1 LQPERKA
8 ELARLEF
15 VDAVSLYDGERPL
28 LEMCQS
34 RRSSGRPDFA
44 RVSNAVFED
53 QGAIVETE
61 LAKAVNIATLP
72 TPEFNE
78 EELAM
83 YAEPV
88 RMSVYV
94 SRGCYWRKC
103 QFCDYTKLYG
113 PVHAQAKVSSMF
125 RPPQMVLEDLRRVST
140 RYAVETRPIF
150 LIAESIPAK
159 YYRELA
165 HLICDHGLD
174 LELVSFMR
182 VERGHDEEFYRLLY
196 KAGVRILTF
205 GVENASDR
213 ILKLMQKGFT
223 AAEVSRSITAAG
235 KAGITVRFNLIG
247 DYPTTTTEDVECN
260 IEFIRAHADWIS
272 SLVVAKFDLS
282 CNSPIMEDPASHGIE
297 IRPERDVRRPR
308 GLHLV
313 SFTRTQ
319 GLSDGEAAETLER
332 FRQLREELIDGR
344 TVQKLV
350 DALESPTFSWDDWGV
365 ELYSDVLDV
374 RGNPFSGKKSQQA
387 ANGRPYY
394 KSAGATFML
403 YRVSSTRF
411 FLDRSGGLL
420 GLVLDA
426 ARRDAVVFYGDVVRT
441 ASRQLAGSQGGGPIR
456 REASEMFDR
465 LVRRGFVAR
474 LVHRHDTGRSVSG

>member
-1 LQPERKA
+1 
-8 ELARLEF
+8 
-15 VDAVSLYDGERPL
+15 
-28 LEMCQS
+28 
-34 RRSSGRPDFA
+34 
-44 RVSNAVFED
+44 
-53 QGAIVETE
+53 
-61 LAKAVNIATLP
+61 
-72 TPEFNE
+72 
-78 EELAM
+78 M

-113 PVHAQAKVSSMF
+113 PVHSQSKVSSMF
-125 RPPQMVLEDLRRVST
+125 RPPQMVLEDLQRVSS

-165 HLICDHGLD
+165 RLICDHGLD
-174 LELVSFMR
+174 VELVSFMR

-247 DYPTTTTEDVECN
+247 DYPTTTAEDVEHN
-260 IEFIRAHADWIS
+260 LEFIRRHADWIS
-272 SLVVAKFDLS
+272 YLVVAKFDLS
-282 CNSPIMEDPASHGIE
+282 CNSPIMEDPGAHGIE
-297 IRPERDVRRPR
+297 IRRERDVRRPR

-319 GLSDGEAAETLER
+319 GLNDREAAEALER
-332 FRQLREELIDGR
+332 FQQLREELADGR
-344 TVQKLV
+344 MVQQLANV
-350 DALESPTFSWDDWGV
+350 LESPNFAWDDWGI
-365 ELYSDVLDV
+365 ELHADVLDV
-374 RGNPFSGKKSQQA
+374 RDNPFSGKKSQQGG
-387 ANGRPYY
+387 NGRPYY
-394 KSAGATFML
+394 KSAGVTYML
-403 YRVSSTRF
+403 YRVSLTRF
-411 FLDRSGGLL
+411 FLDRSKGLL

-426 ARRDAVVFYGDVVRT
+426 AGRDAVVFYGDVVQT
-441 ASRQLAGSQGGGPIR
+441 ASRRLAGSQGGEPIR
-456 REASEMFDR
+456 REVREMFDR

-474 LVHRHDTGRSVSG
+474 LVHRHEPDRSVFA